1 MSQTVRVVP
10 REDAG
15 KGSWAQSAPV
25 PLPGALVLPDDT
37 AEQTDRGQLVASRW
51 WLIASYPLPVTVRA
65 QDLIEVDGL
74 EPTTLRLHVHGAL
87 QTCADVHGT
96 PHHVEGLLR
105 RWEG

>member
-1 MSQTVRVVP
+1 MTQAVWVIP
-10 REDAG
+10 REEAG
-15 KGSWAQSAPV
+15 KGSWSEGAPIR
-25 PLPGALVLPDDT
+25 LPGALVLPDDT
-37 AEQTDRGQLVASRW
+37 AEQNDRGQNVVSRW

-74 EPTTLRLHVHGAL
+74 EPSRLRLHVHGDV
-87 QTCADVHGT
+87 QTCVDVHGT